1 MLNRSG
7 FIPFLSLTALLCL
20 AFAAPATAQEE
31 DAVDDSDDEVI
42 EEIITTGS
50 RIKRVDH
57 NGPQPVVV
65 FDRAFLESTGFK
77 DVGDFSRYLPQSH
90 QTLSEGV
97 GQYWGGVPEASQ
109 FNLRGLGADSTLTLV
124 NGLRVAPYGQ
134 TMWGDPFADIS
145 AIPMS
150 AIDRIE
156 VLKDGASAI
165 YGADAVAGVV
175 NIILRKD
182 FVGTEANA
190 GYQVTSRG
198 DNAEW
203 NVDLFHGG
211 QLGGFYYM
219 LGAFYQDREPL
230 YNRDRWRSSDPDFT
244 SIGGFNFRSGS
255 GSPGS
260 FLSYD
265 TFTIHADPEC
275 GMDPVISSVRTWPE
289 FPGESQC
296 MFNYNQFD
304 MMYIDRQRA
313 SVSAKIGYDFANG
326 IHLFADVLYSH
337 KDSFS
342 ELAPTPIAGAWLNTF
357 FGRPYVPADHPDNP
371 WGVEGELWFR
381 TTDAGPRQI
390 DKTSNQHR
398 VTLGLEGELG
408 EWTWNASVLDSANR
422 VRSLYPNSILM
433 PAFQD
438 ALLGQGG
445 PNGDQYYNPFGWM
458 PENDP
463 AVIDGF
469 TLTTAAGNDSIE
481 QAIDVTA
488 SSTFG
493 SLAGGP
499 IGIAVGTQW
508 RYQELE
514 ESADEVSALGLIAG
528 RGADFLID
536 HADRTIRAA
545 YAELS
550 LPLIDN
556 FELQLAARHE
566 NYSDFGDTTNP
577 KIAFRWAP
585 IEQLALRASWGTS
598 FHAPDFLDLYQNPVE
613 YAGRFFDTPR
623 CEATGLDVDCNVP
636 VVVDVLD
643 QGNSDLGPETGESW
657 YGSLVW
663 NPTFVDGLQVDV
675 GYWRIEYEDK
685 IWWVGGQFVLD
696 NLPADNPYV
705 ERAPQTPEEAAAGVP
720 GQILRVYFTP
730 QNLAQQFTDGWDIDI
745 AYKRQTDGGNEFGLR
760 LDYTYTARWDA
771 VLPEDFGFTTYARA
785 GWYWDGPIPRNRGN
799 LNLSWRTGLHDFS
812 GAIHYAGHYRNWIEF
827 LPVDG
832 VESDIPF
839 IVDSFTTL
847 DLQYALHLDL
857 WEETTLRVGCRN
869 CADVSPPFTH
879 DTYVENIHDWRG
891 LIWYANWTQAF

>member
-1 MLNRSG
+1 MLNRTGS
-7 FIPFLSLTALLCL
+7 IFLSSFIAVSICL
-20 AFAAPATAQEE
+20 VFAVPAMAQEE
-31 DAVDDSDDEVI
+31 NTANEPDEVI

-50 RIKRVDH
+50 RIKRADYD
-57 NGPQPVVV
+57 GPQPVVV
-65 FDRAFLESTGFK
+65 FDREFLQSTGFK
-77 DVGDFSRYLPQSH
+77 EVGDFSRYLPQSH
-90 QTLSEGV
+90 QTFSEGAA
-97 GQYWGGVPEASQ
+97 QFSTGVPEASQ
-109 FNLRGLGADSTLTLV
+109 FNLRGLGPDSTLTLV

-134 TMWGDPFADIS
+134 SIWGDPFADVS

-150 AIDRIE
+150 AIERIE

-182 FVGTEANA
+182 FVGTEATA
-190 GYQVTSRG
+190 GYQVTSHG

-211 QLGGFYYM
+211 QFGDFYYM
-219 LGAFYQDREPL
+219 LGMYYQDREPL
-230 YNRDRWRSSDPDFT
+230 YNRDRSRSADPDFT
-244 SIGGFNFRSGS
+244 SVGGYDFRSGN

-260 FLSYD
+260 FVRYD
-265 TFTIHADPEC
+265 TFTMHADPDC
-275 GMDPVISSVRTWPE
+275 GMDPLISSVQTWPE
-289 FPGESQC
+289 WPDESQC

-313 SVSAKIGYDFANG
+313 SASAKVGYDFANG

-342 ELAPTPIAGAWLNTF
+342 EVAPTPIAGAWLDTF
-357 FGRPYVPADHPDNP
+357 FGRPYVPADHPNNP
-371 WGVEGELWFR
+371 WGVEGEIWYR
-381 TTDAGPRQI
+381 TLDSGPRQI

-408 EWTWNASVLDSANR
+408 EWAWNASVLDSANR
-422 VRSLYPNSILM
+422 VRSLYLNSILM

-438 ALLGQGG
+438 ALLGLGG

-469 TLTTAAGNDSIE
+469 TMTTAAGSDSVE
-481 QAIDVTA
+481 QAIDISA
-488 SSTFG
+488 SRTFG
-493 SLAGGP
+493 SLPGGP
-499 IGIAVGTQW
+499 VGIAMGAQW
-508 RYQELE
+508 RYQQLK
-514 ESADEVSALGLIAG
+514 ESADEASAQGLIAG
-528 RGADFLID
+528 RSADFLLD
-536 HADRTIRAA
+536 HADRDIRAA
-545 YAELS
+545 YAEFS
-550 LPLIDN
+550 LPMLDS
-556 FELQLAARHE
+556 FEMQLAARYE
-566 NYSDFGDTTNP
+566 KYDDFGDTTNP

-585 IEQLALRASWGTS
+585 VEQLALRASWGTS

-623 CEATGLDVDCNVP
+623 CDASDLDIDCNVP

-643 QGNSDLGPETGESW
+643 QGNPNLGPETGESW

-663 NPTFVDGLQVDV
+663 SPPYIEGLEVDV

-685 IWWVGGQFVLD
+685 IYWVGGQFVLD
-696 NLPADNPYV
+696 NLPVENPYV
-705 ERAPQTPEEAAAGVP
+705 ERAPQTPEEAAAGIP
-720 GQILRVYFTP
+720 GQILSVQFTT
-730 QNLAQQFTDGWDIDI
+730 QNLAEQFTDGWDVDI
-745 AYKRQTDGGNEFGLR
+745 TYQRQTDGGNEFGLR

-771 VLPEDFGFTTYARA
+771 ILPEDFGYTVYSEA
-785 GWYWDGPIPRNRGN
+785 GGYWDGPVPRNRGN
-799 LNLSWRTGLHDFS
+799 LNLSWRTGQHDFN
-812 GAIHYAGHYRNWIEF
+812 GTIHYAGHYRNWLEF

-832 VESDIPF
+832 EESDIPF

-847 DLQYALHLDL
+847 DLQYALHLDI
-857 WEETTLRVGCRN
+857 WEEAVLRVGCRN
-869 CADVSPPFTH
+869 CTEEDPPFTH
-879 DTYVENIHDWRG
+879 DTWVENIHDWRG